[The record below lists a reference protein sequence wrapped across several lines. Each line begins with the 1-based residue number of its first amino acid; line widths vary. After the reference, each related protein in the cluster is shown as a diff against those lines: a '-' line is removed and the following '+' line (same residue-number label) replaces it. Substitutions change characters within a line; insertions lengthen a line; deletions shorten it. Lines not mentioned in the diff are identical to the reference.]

1 DVDASDPD
9 LVQLRSVIDDSVI
22 TLDATLSSATG
33 HRFEL
38 VHPKIKLAAS
48 FADANSQA
56 IVDFSPQSAQLEA
69 EFDPATAQ
77 AAADFDP
84 ADAQLEASFNPA
96 SAQANAEFEKADVVG
111 GRLALGNHGLETGN
125 LVVYSASGAAI

>member
-1 DVDASDPD
+1 
-9 LVQLRSVIDDSVI
+9 VQLRSVIDDSVI

-48 FADANSQA
+48 YADANSQA
-56 IVDFSPQSAQLEA
+56 VLDFSPESAQLEA
-69 EFDPATAQ
+69 EFDASSAQ

-84 ADAQLEASFNPA
+84 ALAQLEASFNPA
-96 SAQANAEFEKADVVG
+96 SAQADAAFEKADVVG
-111 GRLALGNHGLETGN
+111 GHLVLGNHGLETGN
-125 LVVYSASGAAI
+125 LVKYTRVAQRSAD